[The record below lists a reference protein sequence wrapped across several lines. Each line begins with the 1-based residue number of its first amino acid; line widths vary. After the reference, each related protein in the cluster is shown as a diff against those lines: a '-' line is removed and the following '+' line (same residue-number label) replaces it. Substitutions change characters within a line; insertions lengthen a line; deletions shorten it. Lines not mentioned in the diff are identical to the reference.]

1 MGTKVQGG
9 MVEEFRGLGDLD
21 EDDNLRHSTDFR
33 AMYCSLLEQWF
44 DVDAGALI
52 PGASGFD
59 RYSLV
64 A

>member
-1 MGTKVQGG
+1 
-9 MVEEFRGLGDLD
+9 MVEEFRGLSDLD

>member
-1 MGTKVQGG
+1 
-9 MVEEFRGLGDLD
+9 
-21 EDDNLRHSTDFR
+21 
-33 AMYCSLLEQWF
+33 MYCSLLEQWF